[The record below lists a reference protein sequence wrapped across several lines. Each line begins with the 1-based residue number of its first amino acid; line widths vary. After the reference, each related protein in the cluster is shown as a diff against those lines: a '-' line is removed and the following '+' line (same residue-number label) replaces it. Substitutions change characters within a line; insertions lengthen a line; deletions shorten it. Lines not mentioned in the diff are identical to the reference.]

1 MVWTFQK
8 IRHNKIVFIRNL
20 PFPDSLNTLRNISG
34 TNVKYV
40 QPHEYQKRFYRA
52 WISAPGLVSF
62 QVQVK
67 ETDLHIQAESLLTGE
82 TEELVL
88 AYRYQIVSYIV
99 KNPNFL
105 TSLVPVP
112 QDILAPAIVREMIEA
127 GQRADVGPMAA
138 VAGAI
143 AEKVG
148 RDLLDSGKTGE
159 VIVENG
165 GDIFVAVRGEARI
178 GIFAGGSP
186 LSGKVGIAIPAGQM
200 PTGVCTSS
208 GTVGHSLSFGK
219 ADAVTVVAQ
228 STALAD
234 AVATAVGNVVKEK
247 RDIDS
252 GLSLARDIEGI
263 SGVVIIIGDK
273 IGAWGDMEL
282 ISLE

>member
-1 MVWTFQK
+1 M
-8 IRHNKIVFIRNL
+8 L
-20 PFPDSLNTLRNISG
+20 
-34 TNVKYV
+34 
-40 QPHEYQKRFYRA
+40 PHEYQKRFYRA
-52 WISAPGLVSF
+52 WVSAPGLVSF

-67 ETDLHIQAESLLTGE
+67 ETDLHIQAESLLTSE

-88 AYRYQIVSYIV
+88 SYRYQIVSYAV

-112 QDILAPAIVREMIEA
+112 QDILAPPIVREMIEA
-127 GQRADVGPMAA
+127 GRRAGVGPMAA

-143 AEKVG
+143 AGRVG
-148 RDLLDSGKTGE
+148 QDLLDRGKTGE
-159 VIVENG
+159 IIVENG
-165 GDIFVAVRGEARI
+165 GDIFVSTRTDARI

-186 LSGKVGIAIPAGQM
+186 LSGKVGIAIPASQM
-200 PTGVCTSS
+200 PVGVCTSS
-208 GTVGHSLSFGK
+208 GTVGHSLNFGK

-234 AVATAVGNVVKEK
+234 AAATTIGNVVKGK

-252 GLSLARDIEGI
+252 GLSLAKDIGEI

-273 IGAWGDMEL
+273 IGAWGDIEL

>member
-1 MVWTFQK
+1 M
-8 IRHNKIVFIRNL
+8 L
-20 PFPDSLNTLRNISG
+20 
-34 TNVKYV
+34 
-40 QPHEYQKRFYRA
+40 PHEYQKRFYRS

-67 ETDLHIQAESLLTGE
+67 ETDLHIQADSLLTSE

-88 AYRYQIVSYIV
+88 SYRHQIESYIV
-99 KNPNFL
+99 KNPDFL

-112 QDILAPAIVREMIEA
+112 QDILAPPVVREMIEA
-127 GQRADVGPMAA
+127 GQQAGVGPMAA

-148 RDLLDSGKTGE
+148 RDLLKEQKTGE
-159 VIVENG
+159 IIVENG
-165 GDIFVAVRGEARI
+165 GDIFVAIRSEARI
-178 GIFAGGSP
+178 GIFAGASP
-186 LSGKVGIAIPAGQM
+186 LSGKVGIAIPVGQM

-247 RDIDS
+247 RDIDH
-252 GLSLARDIEGI
+252 GLSLAKEIEGI
-263 SGVVIIIGDK
+263 SGVVIIVGDK
-273 IGAWGDMEL
+273 IGAWGDIEL
-282 ISLE
+282 IALE

>member
-1 MVWTFQK
+1 M
-8 IRHNKIVFIRNL
+8 L
-20 PFPDSLNTLRNISG
+20 
-34 TNVKYV
+34 
-40 QPHEYQKRFYRA
+40 PHEYQKRFYRS
-52 WISAPGLVSF
+52 WVSAPGLVSF

-67 ETDLHIQAESLLTGE
+67 ETDLHIQAESPLTSD

-88 AYRYQIVSYIV
+88 SYRHQLESYIV
-99 KNPNFL
+99 KNPEFL

-127 GQRADVGPMAA
+127 GQRAGVGPMAA

-143 AEKVG
+143 AGRVG
-148 RDLLDSGKTGE
+148 RDLLDRGKTGKI
-159 VIVENG
+159 IVENG
-165 GDIFVAVRGEARI
+165 GDIFVSTRTEVRI

-200 PTGVCTSS
+200 PVGVCTSS

-234 AVATAVGNVVKEK
+234 AVATAVGNLVKGK
-247 RDIDS
+247 IDIDR

-263 SGVVIIIGDK
+263 SGVVIIVGDK
-273 IGAWGDMEL
+273 IGAWGNIEL
-282 ISLE
+282 ISLEE